1 MARLT
6 FTLAK
11 LLSVGLVLVA
21 FGCTD
26 QLKQCK
32 EDLAGARE
40 QLNALKERCDQAE
53 RAQRAAED
61 EATAL
66 KADRDRLKADLAKA
80 MAPAPGWNNAP
91 GGAFISIEE
100 ALLFDSG
107 KADLLK
113 EGMPTLDKIVN
124 TIMKRF
130 PKYEI
135 YVVGHTDNEPIAKSG
150 WKDNYEL
157 SAQRSLTVMRYLKG
171 AGLENPIA
179 VEGWGETRPIASN
192 ETKDGRQTNRRVE
205 IFALEPKSRVIKR

>member
-1 MARLT
+1 MARFT

-11 LLSVGLVLVA
+11 VLSVGLVLAA

-26 QLKQCK
+26 LKQCK
-32 EDLAGARE
+32 EELASTQD
-40 QLNALKERCDQAE
+40 QLKALNKRCDDAE

-80 MAPAPGWNNAP
+80 VAPAPGWNNAP
-91 GGAFISIEE
+91 GGAFISVAES
-100 ALLFDSG
+100 LLFESG

-130 PKYEI
+130 PNYEI

-157 SAQRSLTVMRYLKG
+157 SAQRALTVMRYLKG
-171 AGLENPIA
+171 AGLGNPIA

-192 ETKDGRQTNRRVE
+192 DTKDGMQANRRVE